1 MGERSNVQ
9 KVIIVEA
16 QGRGYESLMGS
27 TMVWA
32 GNFP

>member
-1 MGERSNVQ
+1 MEDRSNVQ

-16 QGRGYESLMGS
+16 QGRGYKSLMGS
-27 TMVWA
+27 TLVWA